1 MRRTIL
7 LHRPET
13 SHVDAALLKFV
24 QGHANLFLA
33 CIALGLSVW
42 EMFRHEYLLAC
53 GMVLTGAVGFFY
65 GLLFGLCAAM
75 PFLAHS
81 VYLQIASSHFS
92 VASIGLQVL
101 GFACIAWLGYRHKS
115 VIDQQS
121 GPIQVR
127 HDPQVLPWNTV
138 NDVRTSLAA
147 IRFLLFP
154 LQCHAPKQEL
164 LEVTNELS
172 RLEDLFQEMEARQP
186 QMQREAR

>member
-7 LHRPET
+7 FHRPET
-13 SHVDAALLKFV
+13 ARVDAAFLRFI
-24 QGHANLFLA
+24 QAHANLFLA

-42 EMFRHEYLLAC
+42 EIFRHEYLLAC
-53 GMVLTGAVGFFY
+53 GVVLTGAVGFFC
-65 GLLFGLCAAM
+65 GLLFGLCAAV

-81 VYLQIASSHFS
+81 VYLQIISSHFS
-92 VASIGLQVL
+92 VAAIALQVL
-101 GFACIAWLGYRHKS
+101 GFTCIAWLGYRHKS
-115 VIDQQS
+115 VIYQQTL
-121 GPIQVR
+121 PMQVR

-186 QMQREAR
+186 QMQRRAK